1 MKRLTIAV
9 WVAVTLALVLAACG
23 RFPTSGPIE
32 TVGDG
37 GSGERPTG
45 IDVAAQPPS
54 DGASPEAIL
63 EGFFAASESPA
74 DGYAVAR
81 QYLTD
86 QAASSWRPEDGIN
99 IYDSSGQSR
108 VITADGSAVVRASL
122 VGRLGSDH
130 VFTAVRDTE
139 YNHNFEL
146 TTVDGQW
153 RINNPGEG
161 ILMSRQRFQQAFQP
175 VSVYFLSS
183 AGSRLVPQ
191 QVFLRQA
198 EFGSSAP
205 DALVRAVIR
214 GPGVWLRP
222 AVLNALPDDV
232 ASSGTWV
239 GDDGIARLALSEE
252 IEALSADQRVQAAAQ
267 LLFTLSYFES
277 IKGLQINVNNRP
289 LSIPGADD
297 DGIIGFGAL
306 SGYNPERPRA
316 PRDLYAIQ
324 GSGIVRLPEVA
335 GTAAVALPGPLGA
348 GWDQQPGR
356 LAVSWQG
363 TLVGVVNSD
372 GTNLYRAATIDG
384 EPVEVYHGS
393 ALAKPQFD
401 SAGRLWTLDNTADG
415 VVAVQVPQQGT
426 PLLVPIPEIGG
437 GQVLSFRI
445 SPDLTRMAV
454 IVQNGQTQQL
464 GLLRLRGSDQGT
476 IDGWR
481 ELPLNTAAG
490 QIVAFGDVAFLS
502 LGKMMVLGASE
513 RDAQLSVYSF
523 DVDAAQVTSQGPL
536 RDVDVVALTAMPLDG
551 TVAAA
556 VVTST
561 RLALRYE
568 AQYRWEE
575 LLGDVSDAAYPS

>member
-183 AGSRLVPQ
+183 AAAGWCPSRSSCGRP
-191 QVFLRQA
+191 
-198 EFGSSAP
+198 SSARP
-205 DALVRAVIR
+205 LRTRWSVRLSGDPVSGCVPR
-214 GPGVWLRP
+214 CSMHCRTMWHP
-222 AVLNALPDDV
+222 AVPGWAMT
-232 ASSGTWV
+232 AS
-239 GDDGIARLALSEE
+239 R
-252 IEALSADQRVQAAAQ
+252 
-267 LLFTLSYFES
+267 
-277 IKGLQINVNNRP
+277 
-289 LSIPGADD
+289 
-297 DGIIGFGAL
+297 
-306 SGYNPERPRA
+306 
-316 PRDLYAIQ
+316 
-324 GSGIVRLPEVA
+324 
-335 GTAAVALPGPLGA
+335 
-348 GWDQQPGR
+348 GWP
-356 LAVSWQG
+356 
-363 TLVGVVNSD
+363 
-372 GTNLYRAATIDG
+372 
-384 EPVEVYHGS
+384 
-393 ALAKPQFD
+393 
-401 SAGRLWTLDNTADG
+401 
-415 VVAVQVPQQGT
+415 
-426 PLLVPIPEIGG
+426 
-437 GQVLSFRI
+437 
-445 SPDLTRMAV
+445 
-454 IVQNGQTQQL
+454 
-464 GLLRLRGSDQGT
+464 
-476 IDGWR
+476 
-481 ELPLNTAAG
+481 
-490 QIVAFGDVAFLS
+490 
-502 LGKMMVLGASE
+502 
-513 RDAQLSVYSF
+513 
-523 DVDAAQVTSQGPL
+523 
-536 RDVDVVALTAMPLDG
+536 
-551 TVAAA
+551 
-556 VVTST
+556 
-561 RLALRYE
+561 
-568 AQYRWEE
+568 
-575 LLGDVSDAAYPS
+575 